1 MFVRNI
7 FKKITQEIHYAKTS
21 SKKLLTSSVGINK
34 NYQVCI
40 REEKIPNRGGVINML
55 SIVGAQLN

>member
-7 FKKITQEIHYAKTS
+7 FKKITQKIHYAKTS
-21 SKKLLTSSVGINK
+21 SKKLFTSSVGINK
-34 NYQVCI
+34 NSQVCI
-40 REEKIPNRGGVINML
+40 REEKIPNRGRVINLL

>member
-34 NYQVCI
+34 IIKFVLGKRRFQTVGESSTCWVLL
-40 REEKIPNRGGVINML
+40 EL
-55 SIVGAQLN
+55 S